1 MHDAMTRA
9 GMRARM
15 GRRSPWIAGAAG
27 IAVAALALTGC
38 SSQADDGDDGG
49 AAAEKTTIR
58 FLYATGDETW
68 NSVVDAVVEAFND
81 QSDTTTVQLD
91 PLPAGS
97 DYATALKTMDAT
109 GNWPAVV
116 DMRDTLT
123 YVNAGKLAPI
133 PDSVTEL
140 IQPEA
145 FGTAEDGNVYTVPY
159 SALNGEI
166 GLNIVYNKDY
176 FEEHDLEV
184 PETYDDFLD
193 LLADIKAN
201 GDAPLA
207 TAAAEVWPSDQ
218 LWKPLAAPYFA
229 EYGDEG
235 GFWTAA
241 QNGDATVEDLREPL
255 QELLDITNEYVL
267 EGWQSTADAQTTT
280 LLVNDMAVMAT
291 SSAGIGR
298 LNDINKVD
306 PEFNAGL
313 FIIPAEDGAINVL
326 KNAVNGDTAGG
337 LAISAQAADDDA
349 EYASATEFL
358 EYFYQVETANLMESQ
373 GWLAPN
379 IIAADEIERNTSIP
393 GSKDYFAL
401 LENPN
406 LAWYENVSN
415 LSTFSAFNTFFRQAR
430 IEMQDGQS
438 SIDDTI
444 AKVQAEFDKTV
455 AAG

>member
-1 MHDAMTRA
+1 MHEEATRA
-9 GMRARM
+9 GVRARL
-15 GRRSPWIAGAAG
+15 GRRSHWLAGGAAL
-27 IAVAALALTGC
+27 AVTALALTGC
-38 SSQADDGDDGG
+38 TGAASGDGG
-49 AAAEKTTIR
+49 AASEKTTIR

-68 NSVVDAVVEAFND
+68 NSVVDAVVEAFNE
-81 QSDTTTVQLD
+81 QSETTTVQLD

-123 YVNAGKLAPI
+123 YINAGKLAPI
-133 PDSVTEL
+133 PESVTEL
-140 IQPEA
+140 IEPEA
-145 FGTAEDGNVYTVPY
+145 VGSASDGNVYTVPY

-166 GLNIVYNKDY
+166 GINIVYNKDY
-176 FEEHDLEV
+176 FEENDLEA
-184 PETYDDFLD
+184 PETYDDFID
-193 LLADIKAN
+193 LMAEIKSN

-218 LWKPLAAPYFA
+218 LWKLLAAPTFA
-229 EYGDEG
+229 EWSDQG

-241 QNGDATVEDLREPL
+241 EDGEATIEDLREPL

-306 PEFNAGL
+306 PDFNAGL
-313 FIIPAEDGAINVL
+313 FIVPDEDGAINVL

-337 LAISAQAADDDA
+337 LAISAQAAEDDA
-349 EYASATEFL
+349 QYESATEFL
-358 EYFYQVETANLMESQ
+358 EFFYQVDTANLMEEN

-379 IIAADEIERNTSIP
+379 IVAADEIERNTSIP
-393 GSKDYFAL
+393 GAEDYFAL

-406 LAWYENVSN
+406 LVWYENVSD

>member
-1 MHDAMTRA
+1 MHDAKKRAEVRA
-9 GMRARM
+9 GL
-15 GRRSPWIAGAAG
+15 RRSAWISAAAG
-27 IAVAALALTGC
+27 LAVASLALAGC
-38 SSQADDGDDGG
+38 SAGGSGDGDASG
-49 AAAEKTTIR
+49 EKTTIR

-68 NSVVDAVVEAFND
+68 NAVVDAVVDAFNE
-81 QSDTTTVQLD
+81 QSDTTVVELD

-133 PDSVTEL
+133 PESVTEL
-140 IQPEA
+140 IEPEA
-145 FGTAEDGNVYTVPY
+145 VGSAEDGNVYTVPY

-166 GLNIVYNKDY
+166 GLNVVYDKDY
-176 FEEHDLEV
+176 FEVNGLEV
-184 PETYDDFLD
+184 PETYDDFID
-193 LLADIKAN
+193 LLAEITAN
-201 GDAPLA
+201 GDAALA

-218 LWKPLAAPYFA
+218 LWKPLAAPTFA

-241 QNGDATVEDLREPL
+241 ANGEASIEDLRAPL
-255 QELLDITNEYVL
+255 EELVEITDDYVL

-306 PEFNAGL
+306 PDFNAGL
-313 FIIPAEDGAINVL
+313 FIIPAEDGTINVL

-337 LAISAQAADDDA
+337 LAISSQAAEDEA

-358 EYFYQVETANLMESQ
+358 EFFYQVDTANLMEAN

-379 IIAADEIERNTSIP
+379 IVAADEVERNTSIP
-393 GSKDYFAL
+393 GSTDYFAL

-406 LAWYENVSN
+406 LSWYENVSD

-430 IEMQDGQS
+430 IELQDGQT
-438 SIDDTI
+438 SIDETI

>member
-1 MHDAMTRA
+1 MHEEATRA
-9 GMRARM
+9 GVRARL
-15 GRRSPWIAGAAG
+15 GRRSHWLAGGAAL
-27 IAVAALALTGC
+27 AVTALALTGC
-38 SSQADDGDDGG
+38 TGAASGDGG
-49 AAAEKTTIR
+49 AASEKTTIR

-68 NSVVDAVVEAFND
+68 NSVVDAVVEAFNE
-81 QSDTTTVQLD
+81 QSETTTVQLD

-123 YVNAGKLAPI
+123 YINAGKLAPI
-133 PDSVTEL
+133 PESVTEL
-140 IQPEA
+140 IEPEA
-145 FGTAEDGNVYTVPY
+145 VGSASDGNVYTVPY

-166 GLNIVYNKDY
+166 GINIVYNKDY
-176 FEEHDLEV
+176 FEENDLEA
-184 PETYDDFLD
+184 PETYDDFID
-193 LLADIKAN
+193 LMAEIKAN

-218 LWKPLAAPYFA
+218 LWKLLAAPTFA
-229 EYGDEG
+229 EWSDQG

-241 QNGDATVEDLREPL
+241 EDGEATIEDLREPL

-306 PEFNAGL
+306 ADFNAGL
-313 FIIPAEDGAINVL
+313 FIVPDEDGAINVL

-337 LAISAQAADDDA
+337 LAISAQAAEDDA
-349 EYASATEFL
+349 QYESATEFL
-358 EYFYQVETANLMESQ
+358 EFFYQVDTANLMEEN

-379 IIAADEIERNTSIP
+379 IVAADEIERNTSIP
-393 GSKDYFAL
+393 GAEDYFAL

-406 LAWYENVSN
+406 LVWYENVSD